1 MIRIENLNK
10 FFKEKH
16 ILKNL
21 NLTIN
26 KNDKIAI
33 IGPSGSGKSTF
44 LRCLNLLEKPD
55 SGKIFFNEIE
65 ITNPK
70 TNIKKI
76 RQKMPMVFQYFNLFN
91 NKTIL
96 KNITLAPIKLQ
107 KVEKKI
113 AEQNALN
120 LLEKIG
126 LKDKANCFAK
136 QLSGGQKQRVAILRA
151 VALNPEVILLDEP
164 TSSLDPEM
172 VGEVLNLID
181 ELFKNNKTL
190 VLVTHELN
198 VAKKIANRIIF
209 MCDGQILEQGP
220 PDQIFNSP
228 KNERLQLFLKNY
240 NKHK

>member
-1 MIRIENLNK
+1 MIKIENLNK
-10 FFKEKH
+10 FFEKKH
-16 ILKNL
+16 ILKDL

-55 SGKIFFNEIE
+55 SGKIFFKDVE

-107 KVEKKI
+107 KQAKQT
-113 AEQNALN
+113 AEQNALS

-126 LKDKANCFAK
+126 LKEKANCLPK
-136 QLSGGQKQRVAILRA
+136 QLSGGQKQRIAILRA
-151 VALNPEVILLDEP
+151 IAMNPEVVLLDEP

-172 VGEVLNLID
+172 IMEVLNLID
-181 ELFKNNKTL
+181 EIFKENKTL
-190 VLVTHELN
+190 ICITHELN
-198 VAKKIANRIIF
+198 FAKKISNRVLF

-220 PDQIFNSP
+220 PQQIFNNP

-240 NKHK
+240 NRN

>member
-1 MIRIENLNK
+1 MIKIENLNK
-10 FFKEKH
+10 YFEKKH

-26 KNDKIAI
+26 KNDKIVI

-55 SGKIFFNEIE
+55 SGEIFFNNVE

-96 KNITLAPIKLQ
+96 QNITLAPIKLQ
-107 KVEKKI
+107 KIEKQTAK
-113 AEQNALN
+113 QNALN

-126 LKDKANCFAK
+126 LKDKANCFPN
-136 QLSGGQKQRVAILRA
+136 QLSGGQKQRIAILRA
-151 VALNPEVILLDEP
+151 VAMNPEIVLLDEP

-172 VGEVLNLID
+172 IMEVLNLVD

-190 VLVTHELN
+190 ICITHELN
-198 VAKKIANRIIF
+198 FAKKMSNRVIF

-220 PDQIFNSP
+220 PEQIFNNP
-228 KNERLQLFLKNY
+228 QNERLKLFLKNY
-240 NKHK
+240 NKH